1 MTTLTE
7 DMEVLHA
14 LRKTASELKAE
25 ADGAKADAD
34 RAEYELF
41 QRMEQ
46 ERCGSQ
52 RVDGIGN
59 FVRAETEYAQVQ
71 DEAELLEWAEAE
83 MPEIFEQKPRKKIL
97 NEIVRERLN
106 SGEPLPPG
114 LGFYSKQYV
123 SLRSA

>member
-7 DMEVLHA
+7 DMERLHK
-14 LRKTASELKAE
+14 LRQESKQAADIAAE
-25 ADGAKADAD
+25 SKLAADH
-34 RAEYELF
+34 AEYELF

-71 DEAELLEWAEAE
+71 DEAALLAWAEAE

>member
-25 ADGAKADAD
+25 ADGAKFDAD
-34 RAEYELF
+34 KAEYELF

-46 ERCGSQ
+46 ERVGSQ